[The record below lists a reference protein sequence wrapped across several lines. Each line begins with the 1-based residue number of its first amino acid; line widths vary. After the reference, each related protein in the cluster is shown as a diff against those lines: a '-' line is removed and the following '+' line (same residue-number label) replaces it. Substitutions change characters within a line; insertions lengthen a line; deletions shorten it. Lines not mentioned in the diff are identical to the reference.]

1 MSVWLVR
8 AGKYGEQEQTALEKG
23 VAVIGWNELPDLS
36 PVQSREALADLYRQ
50 FRPDASS
57 GKVGNHVGQLWSFRS
72 RIQPGEL
79 VILPLKTRSA
89 IAIGKVKGPYQYT
102 TSLGDAVRHVR
113 KVEWLRTDLPRT
125 AFGQDI
131 LYSLGAFMTVCQIE
145 RNQAEER
152 ILAVLAGKADP
163 SAPAGEVAEIEE
175 PGERSLDIEQAARDQ
190 ILEHIQRN
198 FAGHKLATL
207 VDAVLQAEGYL
218 TKVSPPGPDGGV
230 DILAGTGPMGFGPP
244 RLCVQVKSSPSP
256 ADVNVLRGL
265 QGVLQNFHAEQ
276 GLLVCWGGSK
286 SSVIQ
291 EARQSFFTIRLWDSG
306 DLLGMVLK
314 NHDKFPDELKAANPS
329 GPCTSAPG
337 RRRPRA

>member
-1 MSVWLVR
+1 MSVWMVR
-8 AGKYGEQEQTALEKG
+8 AGKYGEQEHTALEKG
-23 VAVIGWNELPDLS
+23 VVAIGWNELPDLS
-36 PVQSREALADLYRQ
+36 AVQSRESLAGLYRKTH
-50 FRPDASS
+50 PDASS
-57 GKVGNHVGQLWSFRS
+57 GHVANQVGQVWSFRS
-72 RIQPGEL
+72 RIQPGDL
-79 VILPLKTRSA
+79 AVLPLKTRSA
-89 IAIGKVKGPYQYT
+89 IAIGKVTGPYQYT
-102 TSLGDAVRHVR
+102 TDLGDAVRHVR

-131 LYSLGAFMTVCQIE
+131 LYSLGAFMTVCQVA

-152 ILAVLAGKADP
+152 IRAVLAGKADP
-163 SAPAGEVAEIEE
+163 GAPISDEAEDEE
-175 PGERSLDIEQAARDQ
+175 GGERSLDIEQAARDQ

-198 FAGHKLATL
+198 FSGHKLATL

-218 TKVSPPGPDGGV
+218 TRVSPPGPDGGV

-276 GLLVCWGGSK
+276 GLLVCWGGFK

-306 DLLGMVLK
+306 DLLGMILK
-314 NHDKFPDELKAANPS
+314 NHDKFPDELKAELPLKRIWALVLEE
-329 GPCTSAPG
+329 
-337 RRRPRA
+337 